1 MEVVLN
7 SVDKVKTF
15 AKTCSR
21 YEGHVFLKSGRY
33 IIDAKSIMG
42 ILSLDLTQPI
52 KVIFED
58 ESQKSDFLKNIK
70 EYLV

>member
-1 MEVVLN
+1 MEVILN
-7 SVDKVKTF
+7 SVDKVKSF
-15 AKTCSR
+15 AAKCSR
-21 YEGHVFLKSGRY
+21 YEGHIFLKSGRY

-42 ILSLDLTQPI
+42 ILSLDLTQPL

-58 ESQKSDFLKNIK
+58 ESRESDFLNDIK